1 MTDNVAAATSLWNL
15 PNYIGELFQ
24 VGQKKT
30 PFLNMMGG
38 LGGTGAQMA
47 KGWEFPLGLSW
58 QLEAASQP
66 AITEAAAIAAG
77 TPETYVPKQATNVA
91 QIFKRDVSVSYVA
104 QSDMNTLS
112 GLAQLGGDNPIP
124 NKLDFQIMAA
134 LKQVAWDADYTFLN
148 GAYQKATD
156 SGTASKSRGIIP
168 AIVADTTNYVAG
180 GSAALSTTLMDS
192 LAKKMADGGAPM
204 DNLCVFVN
212 SFQKQRI
219 TKLYAPAPLEPVTNT
234 VGGVITDVIKID
246 LLGDVPVVYAPN
258 VPAADVL
265 LADMAYVQ
273 PVFLE
278 VPGKGVLFYEP
289 KPAVGAANVGMV
301 YGQMGL
307 DYAQARFHGMIGALA
322 TS

>member
-24 VGQKKT
+24 IGQKKT

-38 LGGTGAQMA
+38 LGGTNAMLA
-47 KGWEFPLGLSW
+47 KGWEFPLGMSW

-66 AITEAAAIAAG
+66 VITETAAILAG
-77 TPETYVPKQATNVA
+77 TPETYVPAQRTNVA

-104 QSDMNTLS
+104 QSDMSTLT

-124 NKLDFQIMAA
+124 NKLDFQIMAN

-156 SGTASKSRGIIP
+156 SGTASKTRGIIP
-168 AIVADTTNYVAG
+168 AIVADATNYTAVGGALTVA
-180 GSAALSTTLMDS
+180 AMDT
-192 LAKKMADGGAPM
+192 LAKQMADSGAPM
-204 DNLCVFVN
+204 DNLCIFVN
-212 SFQKQRI
+212 AWQKQRL
-219 TKLYAPAPLEPVTNT
+219 TKLFAPAPLEPVTNT
-234 VGGVITDVIKID
+234 IGGVITDVLKID

-258 VPAADVL
+258 VPAADLL

-289 KPAVGAANVGMV
+289 KPAVGAANVGMI
-301 YGQMGL
+301 YGQMGI
-307 DYAQARFHGMIGALA
+307 DYGLPRFHGLLGTLSA
-322 TS
+322 S

>member
-38 LGGTGAQMA
+38 LGGTNAMMA

-66 AITEAAAIAAG
+66 SITETAAIAAG
-77 TPETYVPKQATNVA
+77 TPETYVPAQATNVA

-104 QSDMNTLS
+104 QSDANSLS

-124 NKLDFQIMAA
+124 NKLDFQIMAN
-134 LKQVAWDADYTFLN
+134 LKQIAWDADYTFLN
-148 GAYQKATD
+148 GSYQKATD
-156 SGTASKSRGIIP
+156 SGTASKTRGIIP
-168 AIVADTTNYVAG
+168 AVVADTTNYTAVGGALTVAAVDG
-180 GSAALSTTLMDS
+180 
-192 LAKKMADGGAPM
+192 LAKKMADSGAPM
-204 DNLCVFVN
+204 DNLCIFVN
-212 SFQKQRI
+212 SWQKQRL
-219 TKLYAPAPLEPVTNT
+219 TKLFAPGPLEPVTNT
-234 VGGVITDVIKID
+234 IGGVVTDVLKID

-258 VPAADVL
+258 VPAADLL

-301 YGQMGL
+301 YGQMGI
-307 DYAQARFHGMIGALA
+307 DYAQARFHGVLGTLS